1 MGAESINGKETAKFR
16 YFISSGAN
24 SDGFKIEF
32 LAGTWS
38 DVNGKPVSL
47 EQVSESLSL
56 DEAVSAVKNGDNV
69 DVKKGPYFDVTY
81 APVTGTKIDSSTI
94 DGNEFFLSGAQS
106 QNLVQNGIY
115 YLGDN
120 TYRYLYEGQ
129 LDTGVMEMNF
139 IKGGWKDTAGNE
151 SVASTSAIK
160 LVTNSESFFI
170 EISGGMML
178 NSAGFGDEPI
188 VELSSQIIM
197 EFDKDRKVFSLDFNG
212 ELKLYK
218 LGSVGASAGRF
229 VIDNSNT
236 LSEVPQIWGV
246 ATIETNFSFLEQ
258 FGLFMFAKGTF
269 QLNLTE
275 HQKIG
280 TLTLRGL
287 DGGADVTRTFTLEA
301 YTFAIEMLGE
311 ARVRPPG
318 SGTDLVKLNGAFYL
332 NISPEGFEMFG
343 NGTLSYGVG
352 SAQLEYNVTGLLVIQ
367 TGFGDDTK
375 TPGIAGA
382 FRASSEKGIG
392 LPNVGSLFKASGTVT
407 VMFNTTMQDVVFEI
421 PDSFLAVLDGDELP
435 GFTKAESDQPATFTI
450 FSGAPSMK
458 GERDPNAEAEVYI
471 TAIIKAELTIADTFT
486 MMGYLK
492 ITAAADADG
501 ARLEV
506 IGAVTTEITPGALT
520 GSLNFNVFV
529 GEKTGVVGRVALS
542 LVSTNIPSVELG
554 GILVLEL
561 NTFGSTLTVETFKT
575 IKQTIGGREFFGG
588 FVKNNNGEYETENV
602 AIEVTGGFRL
612 LLAGIITIADQFE
625 ISGAVEFKISATG
638 SNASIELIVNGNLE
652 LAGIGRMTLID
663 SGFRVD
669 SAGLVARFQVELDA
683 NFGKVLGLKFNAS
696 ATFALN
702 TTSGDKVFGQSTV
715 KRGFMMEF
723 NGEVEFLGF
732 AKADG
737 NVKLF
742 IGPSESSFEFDVT
755 FNIAEVLQFSA
766 KGGARAVQGQGM
778 LFCKCWYLTR

>member
-1 MGAESINGKETAKFR
+1 
-16 YFISSGAN
+16 
-24 SDGFKIEF
+24 
-32 LAGTWS
+32 
-38 DVNGKPVSL
+38 
-47 EQVSESLSL
+47 
-56 DEAVSAVKNGDNV
+56 
-69 DVKKGPYFDVTY
+69 
-81 APVTGTKIDSSTI
+81 
-94 DGNEFFLSGAQS
+94 
-106 QNLVQNGIY
+106 
-115 YLGDN
+115 
-120 TYRYLYEGQ
+120 
-129 LDTGVMEMNF
+129 
-139 IKGGWKDTAGNE
+139 
-151 SVASTSAIK
+151 
-160 LVTNSESFFI
+160 
-170 EISGGMML
+170 
-178 NSAGFGDEPI
+178 
-188 VELSSQIIM
+188 
-197 EFDKDRKVFSLDFNG
+197 
-212 ELKLYK
+212 
-218 LGSVGASAGRF
+218 
-229 VIDNSNT
+229 
-236 LSEVPQIWGV
+236 
-246 ATIETNFSFLEQ
+246 
-258 FGLFMFAKGTF
+258 
-269 QLNLTE
+269 
-275 HQKIG
+275 
-280 TLTLRGL
+280 
-287 DGGADVTRTFTLEA
+287 
-301 YTFAIEMLGE
+301 
-311 ARVRPPG
+311 
-318 SGTDLVKLNGAFYL
+318 
-332 NISPEGFEMFG
+332 
-343 NGTLSYGVG
+343 
-352 SAQLEYNVTGLLVIQ
+352 
-367 TGFGDDTK
+367 
-375 TPGIAGA
+375 
-382 FRASSEKGIG
+382 
-392 LPNVGSLFKASGTVT
+392 
-407 VMFNTTMQDVVFEI
+407 
-421 PDSFLAVLDGDELP
+421 
-435 GFTKAESDQPATFTI
+435 
-450 FSGAPSMK
+450 MK

-506 IGAVTTEITPGALT
+506 IGAVTTEISFLGALT

-561 NTFGSTLTVETFKT
+561 NTFGSTQTVETFKT
-575 IKQTIGGREFFGG
+575 SKQTIGGREFFGG

-663 SGFRVD
+663 SGFRID

-766 KGGARAVQGQGM
+766 KGGARAVQGQGIALLLNVGISLDM
-778 LFCKCWYLTR
+778 SVITIDADGTLQINTTGSSQVISGVNIKANSFTLDLSGKIEVMKVFGIDAGFKVEVSNDFWSIALNARVDFFGIATLAVSGSLNSAGDVDFRMDGSLSFGSGGFGLFGNFHFHFKNGAYAQDTLGNDLYEFSIGGSARVKAKVFGITLAGLGLSFNFGAKQSAGGDGSAQIILTVKARIKILFVKVTKTAKFNLGTLQFPKPVYLAGSANSPRSWGGSGTLYLNVGDRAGDRNIGVNDTSEAYYVEDLGRYSGGGRIIKVSAFGRSNVINGVSRIIANFGDGNDLVFLGRSVLVVMVAFRVYRQFL